1 MSALREKPLPAVS
14 VGVLE
19 SLFQH
24 RLLSTRQV
32 HALHTPRTSI
42 RWTQRLL
49 RTLGLRRLVAS
60 ITHRGPARLWFL
72 TPEGAT
78 AVQLLPT
85 REEPR
90 SRVPTAEQAAGPLRA
105 HTLAVND
112 VGVAF
117 VSAARARGD
126 ECGPLSWRHEI
137 AHPIGKTPGQRG
149 GEQLVADAL
158 LSYLR
163 RDAGAVTLEQRFLEL
178 DRGTMPVHGLVEKL
192 ARYARLHHHP
202 DPEGGGPL
210 WRRHYPSFP
219 EVLVVFAG
227 QPLETL
233 TQRRQTTIALAL
245 QRPELQAARAVE
257 VSFCLLEELRRDGPF
272 APIFLRL
279 SNPQRWVNWLDPDVE
294 SDDRRPQR

>member
-1 MSALREKPLPAVS
+1 MSTLSEKPLPAVA
-14 VGVLE
+14 VDVLE
-19 SLFQH
+19 SLGQH
-24 RLLSTRQV
+24 RLLGTRQV

-42 RWTQRLL
+42 RWTQQLL
-49 RTLGLRRLVAS
+49 RTLRLRGLVAS

-72 TPEGAT
+72 TPDGAA

-90 SRVPTAEQAAGPLRA
+90 SRAFTPEQAAGPLRA

-117 VSAARARGD
+117 VTAARAQGD

-163 RDAGAVTLEQRFLEL
+163 RDNGGVVLEQRFVEL
-178 DRGTMPVHGLVEKL
+178 DRGTMPVRGLVEKL
-192 ARYARLHHHP
+192 DRYARLHRHA
-202 DPEGGGPL
+202 DAEGGGPL
-210 WRRHYPSFP
+210 WRQRYPIFP

-227 QPLETL
+227 RPTDALL
-233 TQRRQTTIALAL
+233 RRRQTTIALAR
-245 QRPELQAARAVE
+245 QRPQLQTERGMQ
-257 VSFCLLEELRRDGPF
+257 VSFCLLESLLRDGPF
-272 APIFLRL
+272 APVFLRL
-279 SNPQRWVNWLDPDVE
+279 CAPQRWSSWLAPDNHGAV
-294 SDDRRPQR
+294 R